1 VASFANHLAAGDN
14 MLLEFYRTG
23 VGAPNQYDVFVHASG
38 ALSYSEMTKSSKTKM
53 RVVIELQGERANTYQ
68 ANAIYYIISKHQHC
82 AVSFHG
88 FGH

>member
-1 VASFANHLAAGDN
+1 
-14 MLLEFYRTG
+14 
-23 VGAPNQYDVFVHASG
+23 
-38 ALSYSEMTKSSKTKM
+38 M